1 MERIKD
7 KFLSQASQV
16 KDIPAK
22 GDGIPGLLFTS
33 TSELIGDIKTGVSL
47 DCSDPALMEFIIPRN
62 MGQAE

>member
-1 MERIKD
+1 MECIKG

-16 KDIPAK
+16 IDIPAK
-22 GDGIPGLLFTS
+22 GDAIPDLLFNN

-47 DCSDPALMEFIIPRN
+47 DCSDPALVEFTVLRN